1 MQRNLLL
8 IAIVTAATATAGAQ
22 DLTLNESVAT
32 AVAGNPEVLAARER
46 AQAAAARLEGGQKNR
61 LPKIGLS
68 ETFVYTDNPAE
79 VFALSLNQG
88 RFDMQEFFL
97 SDPNHP
103 DPLSTWITRVD
114 LEMPVYTGGRLSAR
128 IGQAESMATAEER
141 TSAHIREKVAFETI
155 SAFINLAKAREQA
168 ALLDSARATTAEHV
182 RLAEQYALQGIILD
196 ADVLQAR
203 VYLSEVDD
211 SLAQADSA
219 ARLAQAALNFQMG
232 ADQITPRSLAPMDW
246 VPEIP
251 GDLDTWITAAL
262 EDRNDLNAARLKLD
276 AGRLEERATRPGYF
290 PEIAVVGH
298 YDLYDDQI
306 FGTNGRSGSIM
317 AVAKIDLLGGG
328 AGTAARTAARH
339 ETASFEADIH
349 RFEEGVRLEVRQA
362 WQDFATARNRHATAT
377 SSLAAAHEALRVR
390 ENRFKQGLD
399 RMIDLLDAETAQ
411 RESEMRE
418 LVARYDV
425 ALASHR
431 LRYVSGATL
440 IPGESRISGPSMED
454 SQ

>member
-1 MQRNLLL
+1 MHKNLLL
-8 IAIVTAATATAGAQ
+8 VVTAMVTVATAGAQ
-22 DLTLNESVAT
+22 DLTLEESVMT
-32 AVAGNPEVLAARER
+32 AVGGNPAVTAARER
-46 AQAAAARLEGGQKNR
+46 SQAAAARYKGGQQHR

-68 ETFVYTDNPAE
+68 ESFVYTDNPAE

-88 RFDMQEFFL
+88 RFDIQEFFL
-97 SDPNHP
+97 SDPNNP
-103 DPLSTWITRVD
+103 DPLSTWITRLD
-114 LEMPVYTGGRLSAR
+114 LEFPVYTGGRLSAR
-128 IGQAESMATAEER
+128 IGQAESMATAEDL
-141 TSAHIREKVAFETI
+141 SYAHVREQVAFETTT
-155 SAFINLAKAREQA
+155 AYINLAKAREQA
-168 ALLDSARATTAEHV
+168 SLLDNSRATTAEHL
-182 RLAEQYALQGIILD
+182 RIAEQFALQGIILD

-211 SLAQADSA
+211 SLAQAGSG

-232 ADQITPRSLAPMDW
+232 ADQNTPRALSPVTESAA
-246 VPEIP
+246 VS
-251 GDLDTWITAAL
+251 GDLEGWIAAAL
-262 EDRNDLNAARLKLD
+262 EDRNDLNAARRKLE
-276 AGRLEERATRPGYF
+276 AGRLEERASRPGFF

-306 FGTNGRSGSIM
+306 FGANGRSGSIM

-339 ETASFEADIH
+339 ETASFEADVH

-362 WQDFATARNRHATAT
+362 WQDLATARTRLETAT
-377 SSLAAAHEALRVR
+377 SSLAAAREALRVR
-390 ENRFKQGLD
+390 ESRFKQGLD
-399 RMIDLLDAETAQ
+399 KMIDLLDAETAL

-425 ALASHR
+425 ALETYR

-440 IPGESRISGPSMED
+440 IPSMED

>member
-1 MQRNLLL
+1 MHKNLLL
-8 IAIVTAATATAGAQ
+8 VVTAMVTVATAGAQ
-22 DLTLNESVAT
+22 NLTLEESVTT
-32 AVAGNPEVLAARER
+32 AVGSNPAVTAARER
-46 AQAAAARLEGGQKNR
+46 SQAAAARSKGGQQHR

-68 ETFVYTDNPAE
+68 EGFVYTDNPAE

-97 SDPNHP
+97 SDPNNP
-103 DPLSTWITRVD
+103 DPLSTWITRLD
-114 LEMPVYTGGRLSAR
+114 LELPVYTGGRLSAR
-128 IGQAESMATAEER
+128 IGQAESMATAEDL
-141 TSAHIREKVAFETI
+141 SYAHVREQVAFETI
-155 SAFINLAKAREQA
+155 TAYINLAKAREQA
-168 ALLDSARATTAEHV
+168 SLLDNARATTAEHL
-182 RLAEQYALQGIILD
+182 RIAEQFALQGVILD

-211 SLAQADSA
+211 SLAQAGSG

-232 ADQITPRSLAPMDW
+232 ADQNTPRSLSPVAATAA
-246 VPEIP
+246 IP
-251 GDLDTWITAAL
+251 GDLEVWIAAAL
-262 EDRNDLNAARLKLD
+262 EDRNDLNAARRKLE
-276 AGRLEERATRPGYF
+276 AGRLEEKASRPGYF

-306 FGTNGRSGSIM
+306 FGANGRSGSIM

-339 ETASFEADIH
+339 ATASFEADVH
-349 RFEEGVRLEVRQA
+349 RFEEGVRLEVQQA
-362 WQDFATARNRHATAT
+362 WQDLATARTRLETAT
-377 SSLAAAHEALRVR
+377 SSLAAAGEALRVR
-390 ENRFKQGLD
+390 ESRFKQGLD
-399 RMIDLLDAETAQ
+399 KMIDLLDAETAL

-425 ALASHR
+425 ALETYR

-440 IPGESRISGPSMED
+440 IPSMED